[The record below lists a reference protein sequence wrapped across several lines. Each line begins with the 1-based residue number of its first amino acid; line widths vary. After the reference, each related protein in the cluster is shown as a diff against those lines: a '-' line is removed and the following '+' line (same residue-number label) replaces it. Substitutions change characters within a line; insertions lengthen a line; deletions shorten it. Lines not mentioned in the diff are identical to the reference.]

1 MEKHALLSQQLKHG
15 VLPWVKWLVLK
26 YWPVAFAFVLIAN
39 GLRGIN
45 MIAIGGD
52 AENIWQSI
60 MSMANGE
67 EIVPSYVMYKGFFS
81 VYPYVWLVQLGH
93 ALGLSEFFFVKIF
106 HCVLFTYATAIG
118 FPKVFEHLTNKPAK
132 SWRIALFVFIVYKLW
147 GSNHAFWYVMIDLP
161 CLAYFLLLVNS
172 AFAITKLD
180 GKISVGRFLYTGV
193 LFGMNIGFAGQYKVA
208 AIVVLLYVVIKLFPR
223 KIFRNGK
230 KIGLALLS
238 LFIVF
243 AGTFGMVYNEY
254 RFETNVVNALRDNGS
269 TIMDSGNW
277 LEANLESR
285 ENDQRDFSQSDVPNI
300 RDTTVQQKMEDDG
313 TLPDYEN
320 RVTTLKDYIFE
331 RLLRF
336 PMDYLVTYGS
346 KLFMILSPT
355 QGTLGFVPLFIG
367 YTLLFVALVIFFK
380 RCKTV
385 KNFFSTKL
393 LMCLAFLLAVAP
405 CIVMRFEFR
414 YVMQLQGFIF
424 SIALFDDVL
433 WDGFKAFGKTIAATV
448 KSKSIKVISQYP
460 LPKTFLKYILFLI
473 ICFSFIAALNDISGA
488 YYGSEL
494 LFSIW

>member
-1 MEKHALLSQQLKHG
+1 MEKHTLLSNESKRG
-15 VLPWVKWLVLK
+15 FIPWVKWLVFK
-26 YWPVAFAFVLIAN
+26 YCPVAFAFALMAIA
-39 GLRGIN
+39 LKGIN

-67 EIVPSYVMYKGFFS
+67 KIVPSYVMYKGFFS

-93 ALGLSEFFFVKIF
+93 MLGLSEFFFVKIF
-106 HCVLFTYATAIG
+106 HCVLFSYAAAIG
-118 FPKVFEHLTNKPAK
+118 FPKVYEHLTNKSAK
-132 SWRIALFVFIVYKLW
+132 TWRIALFIFIVFLLW
-147 GSNHAFWYVMIDLP
+147 RSNYAFWYVMIDLP

-172 AFAITKLD
+172 AFAIAKLN

-193 LFGMNIGFAGQYKVA
+193 LFGMNIGFAGQYKAA
-208 AIVVLLYVVIKLFPR
+208 AIAVLLYVIIKLFPR
-223 KIFRNGK
+223 KVFHNAK
-230 KIGLALLS
+230 KIGLAFLS
-238 LFIVF
+238 LVIVLT
-243 AGTFGMVYNEY
+243 GTFGIVYNEY
-254 RFETNVVNALRDNGS
+254 RFETDVVNVLRDEGASILNA
-269 TIMDSGNW
+269 DQW
-277 LEANLESR
+277 LESNLESR

-300 RDTTVQQKMEDDG
+300 RDSTIQQKMEDDG

-355 QGTLGFVPLFIG
+355 QGTLSFTALFIG
-367 YTLLFVALVIFFK
+367 YTLLFIALVIFFK

-393 LMCLAFLLAVAP
+393 LMCFAFLLAVAP
-405 CIVMRFEFR
+405 CIVMRLEFR
-414 YVMQLQGFIF
+414 YVMQLQGFIY

-433 WDGFKAFGKTIAATV
+433 WDGFKAFGKTIATTF
-448 KSKSIKVISQYP
+448 KSRSISVISQHA
-460 LPKTFLKYILFLI
+460 LPKTFLKYIRFLA

-494 LFSIW
+494 LFTLW